1 MIMGAIPTAARTI
14 FNLQNYATMYKF
26 SFEFWLGPAYGY
38 VEFEEYGNYLYGAL
52 EKLAARLINN
62 NEWQGSVWCRCNAI
76 DRHHFT
82 ADELKEMGYR
92 YVEATKAG
100 APFDCYMDLR
110 GVIFGEFA

>member
-62 NEWQGSVWCRCNAI
+62 NELQGSVWCMCNTI
-76 DRHHFT
+76 DRHNFT
-82 ADELKEMGYR
+82 DDELKDMGYR